1 MRRGPARY
9 NINTF
14 AMYVMSYFRTE
25 AEALHLAVSED
36 GLRWRALN
44 EDRPILHGQVGSQT
58 LRDPFV
64 FRAEDGRFH
73 LLATDGW
80 YSECIVHAA
89 SADLIAWE
97 PQTLVP
103 VMGGI
108 PHVRNCWAP
117 ECFWDREAGLYR
129 LIWSSSTTAPNHPTD
144 LNHRIWQTTTHDFQ
158 TFTPAELFFDPGYSV
173 IDATVVRRDDGT
185 YLMAFKDERGD
196 NAGRQRPFGPN
207 TDWKAIRVSTA
218 PTGNGPWGEPSA
230 FVTPSLTEGPA
241 LFRLPDGRTWAMIF
255 DRFAHAGYAARVSH
269 DDGQTWEPLPGP
281 MVFPPGPRHAS
292 VLAVDD
298 RLPLDQRPE

>member
-1 MRRGPARY
+1 MAC
-9 NINTF
+9 
-14 AMYVMSYFRTE
+14 
-25 AEALHLAVSED
+25 
-36 GLRWRALN
+36 
-44 EDRPILHGQVGSQT
+44 
-58 LRDPFV
+58 
-64 FRAEDGRFH
+64 FH

-80 YSECIVHAA
+80 YSEGIVHAV
-89 SADLIAWE
+89 SEDLLVWE

-103 VMGGI
+103 VMAGI
-108 PHVRNCWAP
+108 SHGRNCWAP

-129 LIWSSSTTAPNHPTD
+129 LIWSSSTAAPNHPTD
-144 LNHRIWQTTTHDFQ
+144 LNHRIWQTTTIDFQ

-196 NAGRQRPFGPN
+196 NAGRHRPFGPN

-218 PTGNGPWGEPSA
+218 PSGNGPWSEPSA

-255 DRFAHAGYAARVSH
+255 DHFIHGGYDTRVSQ
-269 DDGQTWEPLPGP
+269 DDGHTWQTPATTP
-281 MVFPPGPRHAS
+281 VFPPARGTPS
-292 VLAVDD
+292 VLVVDE
-298 RLPLDQRPE
+298 RWPLEQRPT